1 MPRDV
6 RSNIVPFISYRYG
19 LMHAEMK
26 SLSPWEKKFVNYVMQ
41 TSINVFGDGTLGKKS
56 VI

>member
-1 MPRDV
+1 
-6 RSNIVPFISYRYG
+6 
-19 LMHAEMK
+19 MHAEMK